1 MDENPYEP
9 IAASDGAKDTAVQH
23 GISVRSEAWLGFKFG
38 ARITGIVMSAI
49 AALVGLGMVFI
60 AIVAVIQTSGEILR
74 TANYLEIAKGI
85 GGSVFAVILMSFYG
99 GVAGSIIMAIAAV
112 LRKQRNR
119 RTAG

>member
-9 IAASDGAKDTAVQH
+9 IASSDSAKDTAVQH
-23 GISVRSEAWLGFKFG
+23 GVSVRSEAWRGFKFG
-38 ARITGIVMSAI
+38 ARITGIVMSLI
-49 AALVGLGMVFI
+49 AALIGIGMVCI
-60 AIVAVIQTSGEILR
+60 AIVAIIQTNGELLR

-99 GVAGSIIMAIAAV
+99 GVAGSFIMAIAAV

-119 RTAG
+119 RSAG